1 MHLRDIAIAIAIAP
15 GAHRTWGLVVDG
27 LTQME
32 GMHFMLP
39 WFEMPIIYDIRP
51 KPRMIQSLT
60 GSKGPSVRP
69 PSTCFRGPDDDQ
81 ST

>member
-1 MHLRDIAIAIAIAP
+1 
-15 GAHRTWGLVVDG
+15 
-27 LTQME
+27 ME